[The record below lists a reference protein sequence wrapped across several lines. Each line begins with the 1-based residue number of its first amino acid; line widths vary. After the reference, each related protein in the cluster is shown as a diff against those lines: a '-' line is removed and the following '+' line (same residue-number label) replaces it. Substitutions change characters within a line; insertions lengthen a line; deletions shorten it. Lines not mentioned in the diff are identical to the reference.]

1 MTIREEV
8 NTYTWVPVV
17 LGDAIA
23 FALMVRLCCSEMLSR
38 PVCCKLL
45 REPQVLMSSC
55 CVALNII
62 IDFTRWQRAIHTSGP
77 ERAQWLCHRTDT
89 CWAPFMHTFSYALGF
104 LAVILMDPLRFPA
117 RHLQLAI
124 LICLCLVTLVN
135 YFLHTTKK
143 VSWPDFPLL
152 QLGSSVGGGE
162 YETWR
167 MGGHHVNVNGTD
179 SNSTISAASNE
190 SGPGVVIMAFSAK
203 ATVYSVI
210 GTGLLNA
217 TVTAIRDC
225 NGKKLIWITDNVD
238 RDAVA
243 VPETPERASA
253 VGLELGTRQHVVG
266 TRRIAV
272 L

>member
-1 MTIREEV
+1 
-8 NTYTWVPVV
+8 
-17 LGDAIA
+17 
-23 FALMVRLCCSEMLSR
+23 
-38 PVCCKLL
+38 
-45 REPQVLMSSC
+45 
-55 CVALNII
+55 
-62 IDFTRWQRAIHTSGP
+62 
-77 ERAQWLCHRTDT
+77 
-89 CWAPFMHTFSYALGF
+89 
-104 LAVILMDPLRFPA
+104 MDPLRFPA

-217 TVTAIRDC
+217 TVTAIRHE
-225 NGKKLIWITDNVD
+225 KRLEL
-238 RDAVA
+238 RDAFDRNSVYQSSR
-243 VPETPERASA
+243 TKIGRR
-253 VGLELGTRQHVVG
+253 LELLSGVSIEAIIHFTHLG
-266 TRRIAV
+266 AV
-272 L
+272 ASI